1 MRYLPALFAASLLM
15 SSCCNSCKNE
25 MTRYHEDGRAKPAV
39 AIASMI
45 DTSSFEVPWSLS
57 EELTSMVVKRIANT
71 KSIFVQSVD
80 DFSSSKNPFA
90 QDLSWIK
97 QEFANQEFV
106 VFMELVQHDLA
117 PAIKSKKKPG
127 SQQETASNLN
137 MAVRLRVVDLR
148 GHTPKIVLQELVKE
162 SYYIPRSLLP
172 TDYNRTTWGSEDYR
186 TSPMGIAHAQLTQEI
201 SARLNDYILLAKS
214 R

>member
-1 MRYLPALFAASLLM
+1 MRYMSALFAASLFM

-45 DTSSFEVPWSLS
+45 DTTSFDVPWSLS
-57 EELTSMVVKRIANT
+57 EELTTMVVKRIADT
-71 KSIFVQSVD
+71 KSIFVQSID

-90 QDLSWIK
+90 QDLSWTK
-97 QEFANQEFV
+97 HEFAGQEFV
-106 VFMELVQHDLA
+106 VFMELVQHDLI
-117 PAIKSKKKPG
+117 PAAKGKKKP
-127 SQQETASNLN
+127 SSTQEAANNLN
-137 MAVRLRVVDLR
+137 MAVRLRVIDLR

-186 TSPMGIAHAQLTQEI
+186 ASPMGIAHAQLAQEI